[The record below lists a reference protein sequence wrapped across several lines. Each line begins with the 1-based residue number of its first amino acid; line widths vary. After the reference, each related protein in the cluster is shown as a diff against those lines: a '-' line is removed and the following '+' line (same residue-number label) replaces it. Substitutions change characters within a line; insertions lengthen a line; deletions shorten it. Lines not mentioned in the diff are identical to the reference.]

1 MESVNLRG
9 AKLIHGCVI
18 KQINHQT
25 ARNQRSDLQS
35 TARQDIPQNSFHQD
49 GKGLYIRTSSY
60 PPMVKG
66 WLPQGFVPS
75 CFQDIPGACV
85 RMAAWLLQASQ
96 VREASGKMARDAWY
110 SGGEMLPSYTCG
122 QLVTAIVKPN
132 CWLRGCKV
140 EHKMHPLQRAFAR
153 TRSPVCLFSVY
164 YCNHQGKDPDAGKG

>member
-1 MESVNLRG
+1 
-9 AKLIHGCVI
+9 
-18 KQINHQT
+18 
-25 ARNQRSDLQS
+25 
-35 TARQDIPQNSFHQD
+35 
-49 GKGLYIRTSSY
+49 
-60 PPMVKG
+60 MVKG

-164 YCNHQGKDPDAGKG
+164 YYNHQGKDPDAGKG